1 MRTRK
6 DRILSI
12 GTEVECHVV
21 RDNIVHGTFHHD
33 GSVDVLGRNRGV
45 CDGSCRDDCCCYDDC
60 ECTGCILCTQ
70 CGDTTS
76 DCYCFDCMICNDCSE
91 RVNAC
96 GCDWK
101 RQNCPFFEVEA
112 GIVEGLDVLHHSC
125 EHCKDIWITNRCE
138 TNCHEVENVEWNC
151 ERDCDCDCECD
162 CDCFDG
168 DEVAGQDGE
177 IVSTVLNENT
187 IEGWLDENENAIK
200 QTNKT
205 CGMHVHVGGL
215 NRLEYGI
222 LMTPE
227 FTEYVQ
233 DELTQWGKQ
242 VGLKDGTEFFKR
254 LKGLNT
260 YCRDSYQAEAQ
271 KMDMDKNSSRYCI
284 VNYCWGLHQTVE
296 IRVLPSFQM
305 HKFRYKAIAKVIDI
319 VHTFIDNNNKPKIHS
334 LEIKEVI

>member
-1 MRTRK
+1 MRTKK
-6 DRILSI
+6 DRILSV

-21 RDNIVHGTFHHD
+21 RDRIVHGTFHHD
-33 GSVDVLGRNRGV
+33 GSVDVLGRRGGG
-45 CDGSCRDDCCCYDDC
+45 CSGECRDDCCCYDDC
-60 ECTGCILCTQ
+60 DCTMCVLCNQ
-70 CGDTTS
+70 CGDTTE
-76 DCYCFDCMICNDCSE
+76 DCCCHECAMCDTCSE
-91 RVNAC
+91 QIFHC
-96 GCDWK
+96 ECDWK
-101 RQNCPFFEVEA
+101 RDTCTNEQL
-112 GIVEGLDVLHHSC
+112 EGLTLDVKHHDC
-125 EHCKDIWITNRCE
+125 TYCMDMWITNRCE
-138 TNCHEVENVEWNC
+138 FNCHEMDNVEWNC
-151 ERDCDCDCECD
+151 ERDCDCDCECE
-162 CDCFDG
+162 CDCCDG
-168 DEVAGQDGE
+168 DDVAGQDGE

-187 IEGWLDENENAIK
+187 IEGWLDENEDAIR

-205 CGMHVHVGGL
+205 CGMHVHIGGL

-227 FTEYVQ
+227 FTEYLQ
-233 DELTQWGKQ
+233 DELTEWGKQ
-242 VGLKDGTEFFKR
+242 VGLKEGTEFFKR